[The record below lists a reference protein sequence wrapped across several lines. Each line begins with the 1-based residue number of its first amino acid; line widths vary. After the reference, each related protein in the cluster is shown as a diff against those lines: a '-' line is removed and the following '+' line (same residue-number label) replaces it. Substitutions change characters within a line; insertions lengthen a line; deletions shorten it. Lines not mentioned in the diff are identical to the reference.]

1 MFEIREEKLSEQ
13 RETENVVREAFWNVY
28 SPGCSEHYLVH
39 RIRQCP
45 AFIPQLNL
53 VAVKNGT
60 IIGHVMN
67 IKSYINGDDGKCYE
81 VVSLG
86 PVSVL
91 PQYQREGIGTG
102 LISEVKKIAKKLGYR
117 AILLYGNPVFYL
129 KQGFEPAEKYGI
141 RNSENMFAAALHV
154 CGLFDGALNG
164 INGKYHEDDVYY
176 ADEEAVKTFDKDFP
190 FKEVVSGTPSQ
201 QYFLEMSAKCR
212 PFEE

>member
-28 SPGCSEHYLVH
+28 SPACSEHYLVH

-53 VAVKNGT
+53 VAVKNG
-60 IIGHVMN
+60 IIVGHVMN
-67 IKSYINGDDGKCYE
+67 IKSHISGDDGKCYE

-86 PVSVL
+86 PISVL
-91 PQYQREGIGTG
+91 PQYQREGIGTE
-102 LISEVKKIAKKLGYR
+102 LISEVKKIAKELGYR
-117 AILLYGNPVFYL
+117 AILLYGNPAFYL

-141 RNSENMFAAALHV
+141 RNSENMFADALHV
-154 CGLFDGALNG
+154 YGLFAGALDG
-164 INGKYHEDDVYY
+164 LTGKYYENDIYY
-176 ADEEAVKTFDKDFP
+176 TDEGEVKAFDKDFP

-201 QYFLEMSAKCR
+201 QYFLEMSAKYR